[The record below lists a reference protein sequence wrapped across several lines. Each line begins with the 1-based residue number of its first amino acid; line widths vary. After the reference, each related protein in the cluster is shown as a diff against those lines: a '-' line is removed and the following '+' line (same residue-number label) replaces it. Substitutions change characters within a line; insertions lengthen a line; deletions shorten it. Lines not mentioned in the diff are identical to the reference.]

1 MGLPDA
7 DDGQPRQESRLD
19 NDIVHNLRDTTCGPG
34 CPLCLCPFRDVSE
47 MATESDLVPFSVN
60 DDVLGIE
67 LSLYSIL
74 IFVVLFLASSVIGMR
89 ISRIPFVNVALA

>member
-1 MGLPDA
+1 
-7 DDGQPRQESRLD
+7 
-19 NDIVHNLRDTTCGPG
+19 
-34 CPLCLCPFRDVSE
+34 
-47 MATESDLVPFSVN
+47 MATETDHVPFSGN